1 MEAGWQCL
9 PYWANIATS
18 VCQLVRVLPPSKLR
32 PASADAMQ
40 QHQHQHQE
48 SAEPIQNSERHE
60 LVIGERVGGPPLV
73 TAAVHSHEEPT
84 PAAEVEL
91 LKVEPVAHGVVH
103 TGVAQALVEAVSVTA
118 ASVEASPVARSQRIR
133 NEDLGT
139 ETARRTRRRAAPVAM
154 QPGTRV
160 CSNFTHEG
168 RSQWFIGVILEQGSR
183 QVRGSDGVLRWVPA
197 AKGWTVKFFH
207 DGEECAV
214 QEHSLKHEED
224 IAVAERLGLS
234 GMDAIQ
240 NSEGHELVMPPAM
253 PAGAGAKEEEAPP
266 AMPAGAVVKEE
277 VPTAVAITRDTELP
291 GPRPGPH
298 IKVEYEEHSC
308 RVKDE
313 HEQQAASGI
322 LRQKDTETLKREAQR
337 RKLQVEP
344 DGKTPRA
351 VFRAGC
357 HRHCLTQ
364 VLGGVGTDDERFVR
378 EDKVTPDGHVL
389 IREGEMYLW
398 GRADWNTYAPSF
410 AGDVGAYNDNLSV
423 HLLEQ
428 QECMGWE
435 KPQETF
441 HLFRECTHR
450 FLIDFPLSAYHGK
463 GAKKKTLYC
472 GKYRVD
478 HDLTYQQSFN
488 EMPECTKACFCELQ
502 ARRELGSGSS
512 QLERRANEIM
522 SQREEKNEAFTMC
535 SVEFV
540 EYDEKLYRAL
550 VASGASNGRVEVD
563 DAELGPL

>member
-1 MEAGWQCL
+1 
-9 PYWANIATS
+9 
-18 VCQLVRVLPPSKLR
+18 
-32 PASADAMQ
+32 
-40 QHQHQHQE
+40 
-48 SAEPIQNSERHE
+48 
-60 LVIGERVGGPPLV
+60 
-73 TAAVHSHEEPT
+73 
-84 PAAEVEL
+84 
-91 LKVEPVAHGVVH
+91 
-103 TGVAQALVEAVSVTA
+103 
-118 ASVEASPVARSQRIR
+118 
-133 NEDLGT
+133 
-139 ETARRTRRRAAPVAM
+139 M

-160 CSNFTHEG
+160 CSNFKHDG
-168 RSQWFIGVILEQGSR
+168 RSCWFVGVILEQGSR
-183 QVRGSDGVLRWVPA
+183 QVRGSDGMLRWAPA

-214 QEHSLKHEED
+214 QEHSLKHEEE

-234 GMDAIQ
+234 SVGAIQ
-240 NSEGHELVMPPAM
+240 NSKGHELVMPPAM
-253 PAGAGAKEEEAPP
+253 PAGAVAKEEEAPP

-277 VPTAVAITRDTELP
+277 AIGPSRVAAAITRDTELL
-291 GPRPGPH
+291 GPRSGAHSAPRTQH
-298 IKVEYEEHSC
+298 IKVEFEEHSC

-322 LRQKDTETLKREAQR
+322 LRQKDAQTLKREAQR

-357 HRHCLTQ
+357 HPHCLTQ
-364 VLGGVGTDDERFVR
+364 VLGGMGTNMVRFVR
-378 EDKVTPDGHVL
+378 EDKVMPDGHIL

-410 AGDVGAYNDNLSV
+410 AGDVGAYRDRLSAD
-423 HLLEQ
+423 LLDQ
-428 QECMGWE
+428 QERMGWE

-450 FLIDFPLSAYHGK
+450 FLIDFPLSAFHGK

-478 HDLTYQQSFN
+478 HDLTYEQSFK
-488 EMPECTKACFCELQ
+488 EMPECTKECICELE

-522 SQREEKNEAFTMC
+522 SQQEEKDEVFTMC

-550 VASGASNGRVEVD
+550 IASGASNGRVEVD
-563 DAELGPL
+563 DAKLGPL

>member
-1 MEAGWQCL
+1 MQME
-9 PYWANIATS
+9 
-18 VCQLVRVLPPSKLR
+18 
-32 PASADAMQ
+32 
-40 QHQHQHQE
+40 E

-73 TAAVHSHEEPT
+73 TAAVTHSHEEPT
-84 PAAEVEL
+84 PAAEAEL
-91 LKVEPVAHGVVH
+91 LKVEPVAQGVVH
-103 TGVAQALVEAVSVTA
+103 TGVAQALVEVVSVTA
-118 ASVEASPVARSQRIR
+118 ASGEAAIVEASPVARSQRTR
-133 NEDLGT
+133 NEDPST
-139 ETARRTRRRAAPVAM
+139 EAARRTRRRVAPVKM
-154 QPGTRV
+154 QPGSRV
-160 CSNFTHEG
+160 CSNFTHDG
-168 RSQWFIGVILEQGSR
+168 RSQWFVGIILEQGSR

-214 QEHSLKHEED
+214 QEHSLKHEEE

-234 GMDAIQ
+234 DVGAIQ
-240 NSEGHELVMPPAM
+240 NSNGHELVMPPAM
-253 PAGAGAKEEEAPP
+253 PTGAVAKEEEAPP
-266 AMPAGAVVKEE
+266 AMPADAVVKEE
-277 VPTAVAITRDTELP
+277 AIGPPRVAAPITRDTELP
-291 GPRPGPH
+291 GPRPGAH
-298 IKVEYEEHSC
+298 VKVEYEEHSC

-322 LRQKDTETLKREAQR
+322 LRQKDGETLKREAQR

-357 HRHCLTQ
+357 AHHCLTQ
-364 VLGGVGTDDERFVR
+364 VLGGVGTDMERFVR
-378 EDKVTPDGHVL
+378 EDKVMPDGHVL

-410 AGDVGAYNDNLSV
+410 AGDVGAYRDKIPAR
-423 HLLEQ
+423 LLRQ
-428 QECMGWE
+428 QEHMGWE

-441 HLFRECTHR
+441 HLFRQCTHR

-463 GAKKKTLYC
+463 EANKKTLYC

-478 HDLTYQQSFN
+478 YDLTYEQSFK
-488 EMPECTKACFCELQ
+488 EMPECTKQCMCELE
-502 ARRELGSGSS
+502 ARHELGRGSS

-522 SQREEKNEAFTMC
+522 SQREEENEVFTMC

-540 EYDEKLYRAL
+540 EYDEKLYQAL
-550 VASGASNGRVEVD
+550 VASSASNGRVEVD
-563 DAELGPL
+563 DAKLGPL

>member
-1 MEAGWQCL
+1 MQME
-9 PYWANIATS
+9 
-18 VCQLVRVLPPSKLR
+18 
-32 PASADAMQ
+32 
-40 QHQHQHQE
+40 E

-60 LVIGERVGGPPLV
+60 LVIGERVGGPPLF
-73 TAAVHSHEEPT
+73 TAAATHSHEEPT
-84 PAAEVEL
+84 PAAEAEL
-91 LKVEPVAHGVVH
+91 LKVEPVAQGVVH

-118 ASVEASPVARSQRIR
+118 ASGEAASVEASPVARSQRAR
-133 NEDLGT
+133 NEDRST
-139 ETARRTRRRAAPVAM
+139 EAARRTRRRAAPVPM

-168 RSQWFIGVILEQGSR
+168 RSQWFVGVILEQGSR
-183 QVRGSDGVLRWVPA
+183 QLRGSDGVLRWVPA

-266 AMPAGAVVKEE
+266 AMPADAVVKEE
-277 VPTAVAITRDTELP
+277 AIGPPRVAAPITRDTELQ
-291 GPRPGPH
+291 GPRPGAH

-322 LRQKDTETLKREAQR
+322 LRQKDGETLKREAQR

-357 HRHCLTQ
+357 AHHCLTK
-364 VLGGVGTDDERFVR
+364 VLGGQGCEMQRFVR
-378 EDKVTPDGHVL
+378 EDKVMPDGHVL

-410 AGDVGAYNDNLSV
+410 AGDVGAYHDNLPV
-423 HLLEQ
+423 HLLQQ
-428 QECMGWE
+428 QEHMGWE

-441 HLFRECTHR
+441 HLFRQCTHR

-463 GAKKKTLYC
+463 EAGKKKATLYC

-478 HDLTYQQSFN
+478 HDFTYEQSFK
-488 EMPECTKACFCELQ
+488 EMPECTKECMCELE
-502 ARRELGSGSS
+502 AWRELGKGSS
-512 QLERRANEIM
+512 QVERRANEIM
-522 SQREEKNEAFTMC
+522 SQREEENEVFTMC

-540 EYDEKLYRAL
+540 EYDEKLYQAL

-563 DAELGPL
+563 DAKLGPL